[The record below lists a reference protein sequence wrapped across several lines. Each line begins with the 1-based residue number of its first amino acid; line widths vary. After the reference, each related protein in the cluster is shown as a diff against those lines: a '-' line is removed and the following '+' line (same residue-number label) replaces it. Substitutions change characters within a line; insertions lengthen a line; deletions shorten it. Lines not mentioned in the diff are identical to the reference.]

1 MTGAEPPEPPGRG
14 TAELRERGPAGLRE
28 RKKQRTRAAIS
39 DTAIALFLRHGFDEV
54 GVMRVAEEAEVS
66 KRTLFAYF
74 PTKEDLVLHRFADH
88 ERELADVV
96 AHRPP
101 GHSPLAALREHTLAG
116 LLRRDP
122 ITGLTDAAE
131 PLAIHRM
138 IIGTP
143 SLAARLL
150 QYFARSEAALRDALR
165 DTGTGDE
172 VEATVLAASAVAV
185 LRALAEQNAR
195 RLAAGES
202 VDAVA
207 PAAEARVRR
216 AFALLAEGLSG

>member
-1 MTGAEPPEPPGRG
+1 MSG
-14 TAELRERGPAGLRE
+14 TEPAGLRE

-54 GVMRVAEEAEVS
+54 GVVRVAEEAEVS

-96 AHRPP
+96 RRRGPD
-101 GHSPLAALREHTLAG
+101 HSPLAALREHTLAG
-116 LLRRDP
+116 LHRRDP

-138 IIGTP
+138 IIETP

-150 QYFARSEAALRDALR
+150 QYFARSEAALREALR
-165 DTGTGDE
+165 DTGPADE

-207 PAAEARVRR
+207 PAAEVQVRR

>member
-1 MTGAEPPEPPGRG
+1 MSGAE
-14 TAELRERGPAGLRE
+14 PAGLRE

-39 DTAIALFLRHGFDEV
+39 DAAIALFLRHGFDEV
-54 GVMRVAEEAEVS
+54 GVARVAEVAEVS

-74 PTKEDLVLHRFADH
+74 PAKEDLVLHRFADH

-101 GHSPLAALREHTLAG
+101 DRSPLAALCEHTLDG
-116 LLRRDP
+116 LRRRDP

-138 IIGTP
+138 IIETP

-150 QYFARSEAALRDALR
+150 QYFARSEEALRDALR
-165 DTGTGDE
+165 DTGPADP
-172 VEATVLAASAVAV
+172 VDATVLAASAVAV
-185 LRALAEQNAR
+185 LRALAERNAR
-195 RLAAGES
+195 RLVAGES

-207 PAAEARVRR
+207 PAAEAAVRR